1 MSFALVALITI
12 SKSGDHTPCA
22 VSAEVYDTY
31 TYSDVGFDG
40 DACPPCIV
48 MQPPLTTLQAW
59 MDTQDRIDL
68 VWEEQVHNVTNCLHV
83 KLAGVSQQVCLNL
96 ICFWNVTPL

>member
-1 MSFALVALITI
+1 MRYEHCI
-12 SKSGDHTPCA
+12 SYSGDYISTA
-22 VSAEVYDTY
+22 VFTEVYDTY

-68 VWEEQVHNVTNCLHV
+68 VWEEQVHSSTPDVYCTEIILVLTSCSV
-83 KLAGVSQQVCLNL
+83 YMFKQAG
-96 ICFWNVTPL
+96 

>member
-1 MSFALVALITI
+1 M
-12 SKSGDHTPCA
+12 H
-22 VSAEVYDTY
+22 AEVYDTY

-68 VWEEQVHNVTNCLHV
+68 VWEEQVRNAAIDSLLCLLHNLQPVFSGISMT
-83 KLAGVSQQVCLNL
+83 VC
-96 ICFWNVTPL
+96 